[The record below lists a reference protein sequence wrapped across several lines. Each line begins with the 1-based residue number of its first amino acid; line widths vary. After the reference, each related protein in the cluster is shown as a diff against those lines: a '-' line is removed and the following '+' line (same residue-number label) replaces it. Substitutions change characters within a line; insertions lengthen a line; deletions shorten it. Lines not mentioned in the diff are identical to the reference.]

1 MNRYWI
7 LAVLVCLLIPSV
19 SGAQSLN
26 INFTL
31 GPGDVL
37 QVSVW
42 KDEAL
47 TKEVLVRPDGYF
59 SFPLVG
65 QVKAV
70 GRTIQEIQ
78 KTLKDNLKEYVPDS
92 PVTVSLSQLNSTKV
106 YVVGK
111 INKPGM
117 YLMQGEMHVMQ
128 ALATSGGFTRFAD
141 KNDIKILRNKNGTQK
156 SIPFDYN
163 DVAKGKNLE
172 SNIVLESG
180 DTIVVP

>member
-47 TKEVLVRPDGYF
+47 TKEVIVRPDGYF
-59 SFPLVG
+59 SFPLVD
-65 QVKAV
+65 QVKAA
-70 GRTIQEIQ
+70 GKTIEEVQ
-78 KTLKDNLKEYVPDS
+78 KTLKSSLQEYVPDS
-92 PVTVSLSQLNSTKV
+92 PVTVALSELNSTKV

-111 INKPGM
+111 INEPGM
-117 YLMQGEMHVMQ
+117 YLMHGQMHVMQ

-141 KNDIKILRNKNGTQK
+141 KNDIKIIRNQNGTQK
-156 SIPFDYN
+156 AISFNYS
-163 DVAKGKNLE
+163 DVANGKNLE
-172 SNIVLESG
+172 SNIVLKSG